1 MLSGLKKLARKVTEH
16 PIRHVAQNTLLY
28 LPGTRKLQQSISTT
42 GAMNEPYVMSGWAQD
57 VIEACQLAGVE
68 VVGATMA
75 EVGPGHSLGV
85 AVALL
90 LAGAKRIHAV
100 DVKRFA
106 DPSNPEPFRGVVE
119 FCRQNG
125 QIHGEMSDLKELL
138 KRLEYSIV
146 GDGGGWPIADGTLD
160 VVYSYFSGEH
170 LRTPGSVLD
179 ETLRVLRPGGVC
191 IHAIDLRDH
200 FNIDSNWL
208 NFLYHEPWL
217 YEAMTSNRGKWCNRF
232 RSPQWREIFA
242 EKFEIVLFREGTEPI
257 PAHFKPEK
265 IASPFKKFD
274 LKTLSVSKVW
284 VVAKKR
290 GG

>member
-1 MLSGLKKLARKVTEH
+1 M
-16 PIRHVAQNTLLY
+16 AQNALLH
-28 LPGTRKLQQSISTT
+28 LPGTKGLQRRISTT
-42 GAMNEPYVMSGWAQD
+42 GAMNEPRVMSGWADD
-57 VIEACQLAGVE
+57 VVEACKLGNVD

-90 LAGAKRIHAV
+90 LAGAARVHAV

-106 DPSNPEPFRGVVE
+106 DPTNPEPFKPIAE
-119 FCRQNG
+119 YCQANG
-125 QIHGEMSDLKELL
+125 KIHGQTPDLRELL

-146 GDGGGWPIADGTLD
+146 DDSGNWPIPAGSLD

-170 LRTPGSVLD
+170 LRVPADVLN
-179 ETLRVLRPGGVC
+179 ETLRVLRPGGLC

-200 FNIDSNWL
+200 LNMDSNWL
-208 NFLYHEPWL
+208 NFLYYEPWM
-217 YEAMTSNRGKWCNRF
+217 YEAMTSKRGQWCNRF

-242 EKFEIVLFREGTEPI
+242 DKFEIILFREGTEPI
-257 PAHFKPEK
+257 PSHFRMDKL
-265 IASPFKKFD
+265 ASQFKKYD
-274 LKTLSVSKVW
+274 EKTLAVSKIW

-290 GG
+290 DSK